1 MSRLNSFYI
10 SPENWIT
17 PFVLEGSE
25 ARHMCKVLRTRE
37 GDTVRLFDGL
47 GRDGIFTVDE
57 ISKSRATL
65 QLVSETVQNDSRG
78 LTLAIGWNKSNR
90 RNWLLEKSVELQARG
105 LIFFQGEF
113 SQGKVPENPK
123 DTWHDKNVAA
133 AKQCGNVWLPK
144 LETVPG
150 SVENLIEKSKEF
162 SNKIILWEKAE
173 KEAVPDYGVFAE
185 ESTLAVIGPEGGFSP
200 HEAELLLN
208 SGFKKCSLGDSIL
221 RWETAALLCLGAGYL
236 EKQKQSL

>member
-10 SPENWIT
+10 SPENWMA
-17 PFVLEGSE
+17 PFILEGNE

-47 GRDGIFTVDE
+47 GREGLFKVDE

-65 QLVSETVQNDSRG
+65 QLINENIQTDSRS
-78 LTLAIGWNKSNR
+78 LTLAIGWNKSSR
-90 RNWLLEKSVELQARG
+90 RNWLLEKSVELQAQG
-105 LIFFQGEF
+105 LIFFQSEF
-113 SQGKVPENPK
+113 SQGKVPETPK
-123 DTWHDKNVAA
+123 DTWHDKNIAA

-144 LETVPG
+144 LETLPG
-150 SVENLIEKSKEF
+150 TIEALIEKSKNF

-173 KEAVPDYGVFAE
+173 KEAVPDYGVFAQ
-185 ESTLAVIGPEGGFSP
+185 ESTLAVLGPEGGFSAY
-200 HEAELLLN
+200 EAELLLN
-208 SGFKKCSLGDSIL
+208 NGFKKCSLGNSIL
-221 RWETAALLCLGAGYL
+221 RWETAALLCLGAAYL